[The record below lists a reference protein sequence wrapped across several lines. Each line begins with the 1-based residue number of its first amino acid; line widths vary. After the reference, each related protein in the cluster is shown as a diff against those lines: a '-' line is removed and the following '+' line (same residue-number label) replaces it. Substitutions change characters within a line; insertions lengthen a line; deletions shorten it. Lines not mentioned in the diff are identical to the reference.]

1 MSQERSVYYPASEVH
16 STLLP
21 VTAGCSWGRCA
32 FCAMYESDT
41 YAVLPLQQL
50 EEQLRYGNTYT
61 EWVFL
66 TGADPLT
73 SGFEHICR
81 VLKLVNKYLPY
92 CCSIAAYA
100 SIRTIAA
107 YSLEQLKTLHN
118 LGLNLLYIG
127 FESGSDAV
135 LTQMR
140 KGHTVAQ
147 ALEQAHK
154 LNEAKLPFNCIVMY
168 GVAGK
173 GHCLEHAEQTA
184 ALVNQFQSRKIVTMN
199 LTVFNST
206 PLAIMEREG
215 LFTQATNAERQQ
227 ELRLLLELLDPPGG
241 ALFDSTH
248 ATNYVKLLGML
259 PHEREKL
266 LSQLPEN

>member
-1 MSQERSVYYPASEVH
+1 MSQESSVYYPASEVH

-21 VTAGCSWGRCA
+21 VTAGCSWKRCA

-73 SGFEHICR
+73 SGFEHMCR

-100 SIRTIAA
+100 SIRTIAT
-107 YSLEQLKTLHN
+107 YSLEQLKTLHG
-118 LGLNLLYIG
+118 LGLTLLYIG

-154 LNEAKLPFNCIVMY
+154 LNAAKLPFNCIVMY
-168 GVAGK
+168 GIAGK
-173 GHCLEHAEQTA
+173 GRCLEHAEETA

-206 PLAIMEREG
+206 PLAAMEREG
-215 LFTQATNAERQQ
+215 LFTQASNAERLE
-227 ELRLLLELLDPPGG
+227 ELRRLLELLDPPGG